1 MSARLF
7 AVLGAV
13 LIGGA
18 VVNEVTNFPVRLP
31 TMAVM
36 AIVAVGGLCLAVFL
50 ALAQGETIWAVPGPL
65 VEQEVDGEAQ
75 AADRQDEAG
84 VGPGLARERQRQPD
98 DHGDGRGDTEPSSLG
113 KHGVG

>member
-1 MSARLF
+1 M
-7 AVLGAV
+7 
-13 LIGGA
+13 
-18 VVNEVTNFPVRLP
+18 NEVTKVPITLSQY
-31 TMAVM
+31 TLMAV
-36 AIVAVGGLCLAVFL
+36 VGLGGLCIAAFL
-50 ALAQGETIWAVPGPL
+50 VLTQGDSIWAVPGPL